1 VALAVGG
8 AQVGDGEFGVV
19 FEGVEGFVAEEILDM
34 VHVGTGAQEL
44 GRAGAAEGLMK
55 S

>member
-19 FEGVEGFVAEEILDM
+19 LEDVEGFVAEEVLDV
-34 VHVGTGAQEL
+34 VHVGAGAQEL
-44 GRAGAAEGLMK
+44 GRAGASEGLMK

>member
-1 VALAVGG
+1 MALAVGG

-19 FEGVEGFVAEEILDM
+19 LEGVEGFVAEEVLDV
-34 VHVGTGAQEL
+34 VHVGASL
-44 GRAGAAEGLMK
+44 NY